1 MPEFSSLV
9 ARHHL
14 MPAGVIDALN
24 SWSDEHLG
32 DFVLE
37 GDDPISIRLDLLKPS
52 A

>member
-1 MPEFSSLV
+1 MSDFSALV
-9 ARHHL
+9 AKHHL

-37 GDDPISIRLDLLKPS
+37 GDDPILVRSDLLKSP